1 MTATK
6 PNLGR
11 SKTQASNKIK
21 ESWSRKLFVV
31 LNGTLLI
38 GLCLTIVLPFL
49 RIIAISLSGVNA
61 VRRGEV
67 MFIPVDF
74 TLDVYR
80 RIWENGALFVAYGNT
95 LFVVIIGT
103 FVNLI
108 LTSFAAYAI
117 SKEYLPGVKFFTGMI
132 ILTLW
137 FGGGMIPTFLV
148 VQGVGLFDSLWALI
162 WPTAISTFHVVIMR
176 TFFKQLPA
184 ELEEAALIDGCNEAQ
199 TLFRIILPL
208 SKPIMATV
216 ALWIAVFRWNDF
228 TQPFLYLMN
237 RSLFPLQ
244 IVLREIVLANNA
256 AAYGLEGATLID
268 DTTVNVVTESLQYG
282 VIIFATLPII
292 MVYPFLQKHFVKGV
306 LLGSVKG

>member
-1 MTATK
+1 MTMV
-6 PNLGR
+6 N
-11 SKTQASNKIK
+11 KTSNKIK
-21 ESWSRKLFVV
+21 ESFSRKIFVV
-31 LNGTLLI
+31 LNSSMLVLL
-38 GLCLTIVLPFL
+38 CFTIILPFL
-49 RIIAISLSGVNA
+49 RIIAISLSGANA

-80 RIWENGALFVAYGNT
+80 RIWENGALFTAYGNT

-103 FVNLI
+103 FINLI
-108 LTSFAAYAI
+108 LTACAAYVI
-117 SKEYLPGVKFFTGMI
+117 SKDYLPGVKFFTGMI

-176 TFFKQLPA
+176 TFFKQLPV

-228 TQPFLYLMN
+228 TQPLLYILS

-244 IVLREIVLANNA
+244 VVLREIVLSNNA
-256 AAYGLEGATLID
+256 GAYGLEGATLVD
-268 DTTVNVVTESLQYG
+268 DTTINVVTESLQYG

-292 MVYPFLQKHFVKGV
+292 MIYPFLQKHFVKGV